1 MFSLF
6 NPLLPLIRPDPRLPQ
21 CASKN
26 GITVT
31 YRFFF
36 MVNVTKTNI
45 FRVCSRVV
53 SRIFFFGC
61 VTFLKV
67 KNKTH
72 IEYKNKIN
80 NIPVFV
86 FSYIFYIF
94 IRILYEFNNFIFK
107 YYVHI

>member
-6 NPLLPLIRPDPRLPQ
+6 NPLLPLIRLDPRLPQ
-21 CASKN
+21 CASKKWHN
-26 GITVT
+26 SDVSV
-31 YRFFF
+31 FF

-45 FRVCSRVV
+45 FRACSRVV
-53 SRIFFFGC
+53 SRTFFFGC

-72 IEYKNKIN
+72 TEYKNKIN
-80 NIPVFV
+80 NTPVYV